1 MAEISAKAVAEL
13 RKATGCGMMECKNA
27 LKATDG
33 NFDEAVKYLRERGL
47 AVAAKKA
54 DRIAAEGVV
63 DILKDGDFTAM
74 VEVNAETDFVAKNE
88 DFQKFVKNVL
98 AAIIASNPADV
109 EALKAV
115 KIPGSEQ
122 TVGEALVEKIA
133 TIKENMSIR
142 RFVLA
147 KGVTSTY
154 IHGQGQTGVIVVFD
168 TDVADK
174 EGFAEYAKN
183 IALQVAGAPV
193 PAGYTTKDEVPASV
207 IDEEKAI
214 IMATIKNDE
223 SNAKKPDNIIEKMA
237 VGRLGKFFSA
247 NCLVEQEYVKD
258 DSITVAKYTDAT
270 AKALGGKIAIKT
282 FYRFEKGEG
291 LAKREDNFAAEI
303 ASMIKQ

>member
-258 DSITVAKYTDAT
+258 DSMTVAKYTDAT

>member
-54 DRIAAEGVV
+54 DRIAAEGIV

-88 DFQKFVKNVL
+88 EFQKFVKSVL
-98 AAIIASNPADV
+98 ATIISANPVDV
-109 EALKAV
+109 EALKAA

-147 KGVTSTY
+147 QGITSTY

-174 EGFAEYAKN
+174 DGFAEYAKN

-258 DSITVAKYTDAT
+258 DSMTVAKYTDAT